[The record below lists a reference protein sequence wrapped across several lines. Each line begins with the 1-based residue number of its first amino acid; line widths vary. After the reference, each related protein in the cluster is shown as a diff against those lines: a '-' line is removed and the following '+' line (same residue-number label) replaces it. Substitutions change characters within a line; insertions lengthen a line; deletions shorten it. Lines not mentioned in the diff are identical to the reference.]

1 MFCLDATNPALWT
14 GPPPT
19 PLKKYNINPLHSRRV
34 WLLSWRWSSV
44 KMQGLRYHDRFV
56 VTSHSPI
63 TTWHPT
69 TAVRLIPIRQP
80 HFYCL
85 TNQSITARF
94 PCCDLFIHSFFLWSN
109 ASHIFR
115 RSGSR
120 SEWVKPFLTTE
131 CKVLLRWPVI
141 KQLDQPEISNLTHI
155 SMCRIWTTSNF
166 SYLWK
171 KNIISDEYFERFS
184 NVSNNG
190 GPYPYFHR
198 SNELE

>member
-34 WLLSWRWSSV
+34 WLLSWLWWSSSV
-44 KMQGLRYHDRFV
+44 RMQGLPRLIRCCFSFPNHHMTSDYSSTID
-56 VTSHSPI
+56 SHS
-63 TTWHPT
+63 
-69 TAVRLIPIRQP
+69 L
-80 HFYCL
+80 YYL
-85 TNQSITARF
+85 TNVSITARF
-94 PCCDLFIHSFFLWSN
+94 PCCNLFIHSFFLWSN

-115 RSGSR
+115 RSDSR

-155 SMCRIWTTSNF
+155 SVCRIWTTSNF